1 MNECLEIFRS
11 LLKQRVKRGGGGN
24 EPEQLTLP
32 CESTR
37 WVLSM
42 CWDRAAGLLAVPP
55 CHSRAFFRT
64 DVQQGPSL

>member
-11 LLKQRVKRGGGGN
+11 LLKQRVKRGGN

-37 WVLSM
+37 RVLSM
-42 CWDRAAGLLAVPP
+42 CWDRAGGSLVVPP
-55 CHSRAFFRT
+55 RHSRAFFRT